1 MLCLY
6 KLETGERTL
15 TEENPLSYCRD
26 KSMDDFYQ
34 INNGYHSLILKTISN
49 NSETTLP
56 KMGNSYI
63 SYHFSLCR
71 YSPM

>member
-6 KLETGERTL
+6 KLETEERTL
-15 TEENPLSYCRD
+15 TEANPLSYSRD

-34 INNGYHSLILKTISN
+34 INDGYHSLILKTISN
-49 NSETTLP
+49 NSSQNGEF
-56 KMGNSYI
+56 I

-71 YSPM
+71 YAPM